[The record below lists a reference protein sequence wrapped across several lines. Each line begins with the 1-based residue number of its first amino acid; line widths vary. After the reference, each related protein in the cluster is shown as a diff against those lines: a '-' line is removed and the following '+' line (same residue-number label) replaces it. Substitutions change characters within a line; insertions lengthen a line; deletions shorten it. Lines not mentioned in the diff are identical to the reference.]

1 MEVRLFGPLE
11 VYDADGVR
19 LDPGTRKQR
28 AVLAMLA
35 LRPGT
40 AVSLDRLIEE
50 LWAGEAPAKATG
62 TLQAY
67 ISHLRR
73 VLEPGRRPRTP
84 PALLLTREPGYL
96 LDITPA
102 ETDVGRFAAW
112 AADGRR
118 LTRSGRHAEAAAVL
132 DRALALW
139 RGEPLAEFPGLSFAR
154 AEVARLAEL
163 RSGAVEDRLEARLDL
178 GEAGIPDLEALTES
192 HPYRERAWGL
202 LVLGLYRAGRQAEA
216 LAALRRVR
224 SLLADELGIEPGPDL
239 KRLEQAVFN
248 QSPDLERHPH
258 TDPADTIPRAA
269 KVPDTLAGPRAVVTT
284 YESAGLRDAS
294 IPDGPADSAVASASY
309 GAGGGRLVGRGEELR
324 AVEEQ
329 LGEARAGRGG
339 LVVVTGE
346 AGIGKTS
353 LARAAAERAEAR
365 GFRVAWGRCLDG
377 GGAPA
382 FWPWTQAGVIPARAH
397 AELFD
402 LYDDV
407 LTHLRTGPNLL
418 VLEDLHWAD
427 ASSLKLLGHVAG
439 ELPRTSTLVLAT
451 LRPEPGEHPEQL
463 RETLGALARESLRM
477 PLAPFDSD
485 DVRDYLRLRDVRA
498 DPLALLDRSGGN
510 PFYLT
515 ELLRLPES
523 ERDLVPPGARDVI
536 DRRLARLPAPTR
548 DLLRAAAVAG
558 REVDLELLSALAER
572 PVEEVMSLLEPA
584 LAAGLI
590 TETAGYRF
598 SHDLVRQALDTG
610 LDRLARARM
619 HLRAGEHLDKVPGA
633 DPALLAGH
641 FAAAAPLGGSA
652 RAVEHA
658 TEAARRAA
666 AGHGYQEA
674 VELWELALAHL
685 PPGDSAARCRTLTE
699 LGRARRDAGDA
710 GGTLRDLSEAVALAR
725 RLGDRQ
731 ALVAAVSVFG
741 GQSVWN
747 WRPYGIVDE
756 EMVEVLEELLA
767 GPLADH
773 DRATLLGTLGV
784 ELYYGPRRAEGE
796 RLAAEAVELARTLD
810 DPALLARTLNNHLLA
825 SFVPGRNPQ
834 RRRAA
839 EEMREIACLS
849 SQARLIAGI
858 FRMSCLL
865 RAGELAEWERELA
878 RCEELLRRLRRP
890 ELEAMVRVAETAGHT
905 LHARWPEVESLLD
918 RFPGLRY
925 GASLWGLDARRL
937 TALYTCRRGQGRVAE
952 ILDELVAAADR
963 PLLTPVRPIAVLAAL
978 DVDREDLA
986 TDLIARWGAD
996 LREDWSADF
1005 LWPVWGLIAARLGT
1019 PDPADLY
1026 ARLLPIA
1033 DQLIVMGSGSVGW
1046 GSVRDVLAQLA
1057 LRLGRTDEA
1066 RTHARAAIDAHH
1078 RLGLPYWE
1086 ARSRELWARGTTG
1099 DCRGRHVS

>member
-1 MEVRLFGPLE
+1 MELRLFGPLE

-35 LRPGT
+35 LRPGR

-50 LWAGEAPAKATG
+50 LWAGEAPAKVTA

-73 VLEPGRRPRTP
+73 VLEPDRKPRTP

-102 ETDVGRFAAW
+102 QTDLGRFAAW
-112 AADGRR
+112 TADGRR
-118 LTRSGRHAEAAAVL
+118 LIRSGRHAEAAAVL

-139 RGEPLAEFPGLSFAR
+139 RGEPLAEFAGLAFTR
-154 AEVARLAEL
+154 AESARLAEL
-163 RSGAVEDRLEARLDL
+163 RSGALEDRLEARLGL
-178 GEAGIPDLEALTES
+178 GEAGIPDLEALAEAN
-192 HPYRERAWGL
+192 PYRERAWGL

-224 SLLADELGIEPGPDL
+224 ALLAGELGIEPGPEL
-239 KRLEQAVFN
+239 KRLEQAVFDQAPELEAEPHPPIYAAPGSPTTLPPAPAGPGDVVIS
-248 QSPDLERHPH
+248 QSPVEG
-258 TDPADTIPRAA
+258 
-269 KVPDTLAGPRAVVTT
+269 V
-284 YESAGLRDAS
+284 
-294 IPDGPADSAVASASY
+294 
-309 GAGGGRLVGRGEELR
+309 GGRLVGRDGEVR
-324 AVEEQ
+324 AVEER
-329 LGEARAGRGG
+329 LAEARAGRGG

-353 LARAAAERAEAR
+353 LARAVAELAGAR

-377 GGAPA
+377 GSAPA
-382 FWPWTQAGVIPARAH
+382 FWPWTRAGVLPARAH

-407 LTHLRTGPNLL
+407 LAHLRAGPNLL

-439 ELPRTSTLVLAT
+439 ELARTSTLVLAT

-463 RETLGALARESLRM
+463 RETLGALAREGLRM
-477 PLAPFDSD
+477 PLAPFDAE
-485 DVRDYLRLRDVRA
+485 DVRHYLRLRDVRA

-536 DRRLARLPAPTR
+536 DRRLARLPGPTR
-548 DLLRAAAVAG
+548 ELLRAAAVAG

-584 LAAGLI
+584 LATGLI
-590 TETAGYRF
+590 TEAAGYRF

-610 LDRLARARM
+610 LDRLARARL
-619 HLRAGEHLDKVPGA
+619 HLRAGDHLHQVPGA

-641 FAAAAPLGGSA
+641 YAAAAPLGGSA

-658 TEAARRAA
+658 TEAARRAT

-685 PPGDSAARCRTLTE
+685 PAGDSPARCRALTE
-699 LGRARRDAGDA
+699 LGQARRDAGDA
-710 GGTLRDLSEAVALAR
+710 EGALRDLSEAVAQAR

-741 GQSVWN
+741 GPAVWN
-747 WRPYGIVDE
+747 WRPYGVVDE
-756 EMVEVLEELLA
+756 EMVAVLEELLA

-796 RLAAEAVELARTLD
+796 RLAAEAVELARALH

-834 RRRAA
+834 RLRAA
-839 EEMREIACLS
+839 EEMREIAPLGR
-849 SQARLIAGI
+849 QARLIAGI

-878 RCEELLRRLRRP
+878 RCDELVRRLRRP

-905 LHARWPEVESLLD
+905 LHARWPEVESLLE
-918 RFPGLRY
+918 RFPGPRY

-937 TALYTCRRGQGRVAE
+937 TGLYTCRRGQGRVAE
-952 ILDELVAAADR
+952 ILDELVAAAGR
-963 PLLTPVRPIAVLAAL
+963 PLLTPLRPLAVLAAL
-978 DVDREDLA
+978 DTDQEDLA
-986 TDLIARWGAD
+986 RHLLARWGAD

-1019 PDPADLY
+1019 PDPEDLY
-1026 ARLLPIA
+1026 ARLRPIA

-1046 GSVRDVLAQLA
+1046 GSVRDVLARLA
-1057 LRLGRTDEA
+1057 FRLGRTDEA

-1078 RLGLPYWE
+1078 RLGLDHWE
-1086 ARSRELWARGTTG
+1086 ARSRELWE
-1099 DCRGRHVS
+1099 CQSRHVS